1 MTAMTDARRQA
12 VADPGAREMEG
23 VRIER
28 LQEDARRPMSV
39 NLAETIALSH
49 KLLKLADAPR
59 R

>member
-1 MTAMTDARRQA
+1 MSVVADAKRQA
-12 VADPGAREMEG
+12 VADPGAREMEA

>member
-1 MTAMTDARRQA
+1 
-12 VADPGAREMEG
+12 MEA

-28 LQEDARRPMSV
+28 LQEDARRTMSV
-39 NLAETIALSH
+39 NLAEAIALSH

>member
-1 MTAMTDARRQA
+1 MTAMTDAKRQA
-12 VADPGAREMEG
+12 VADAGVREAEA

-28 LQEDARRPMSV
+28 LREDARRPMSV
-39 NLAETIALSH
+39 NLAEAITLSH

>member
-1 MTAMTDARRQA
+1 MTAMTDAKRQT
-12 VADPGAREMEG
+12 VADARVRETEA

-39 NLAETIALSH
+39 NLADTITLSH

>member
-1 MTAMTDARRQA
+1 MTDMTDAKRQA
-12 VADPGAREMEG
+12 VAGPGALETEAI
-23 VRIER
+23 RIER

-39 NLAETIALSH
+39 NLAEAIALSH